1 MNRELAVMG
10 VFRVLAVAAGVAAFA
25 GCAGTGGAG
34 GTGGTGGTGDIGGTG
49 GKAVE
54 ARFAPFGV
62 RLGERIADPQ
72 PALTAE
78 SLEMFV
84 LTNGLPE
91 KSYINRIGM
100 SGSGRTEAVELS
112 RPVMGASKVRVNIS
126 QDGVGYEF
134 TIYGNFRRGLARDES
149 LAKIEALRRDVE
161 RECGFKLNDYAFSD
175 PVATKLS
182 ARRGFL
188 LNRPLSQDVEPLA
201 LKPRIL
207 PPDTVAREGFGP
219 ELWGDLDS
227 VAAESV
233 TTHGGLRVSMRCTVN
248 TAPDSDSS
256 GAGKADSPVGVTV
269 GFLLVDELRREESR
283 RFEMARLCSEMR
295 TRADAVCMPEFLGVK
310 LGKPLNAATNELE
323 KSSFETW
330 SLGENGEKENH
341 VNVHFWKKSLKGS
354 SDLFVPYVDDLHV
367 CSSLKT
373 HVSAE
378 VEGSGC
384 IPDGV
389 DINEALCRFDEF
401 AIAFNRRFGAS
412 LHRGP
417 GPYLDN
423 DSIYYGFRS
432 DKVDVDIL
440 IDKCRPSSGKG
451 RSRRVTF
458 SVKDLSAT
466 RTLREE
472 GSVPVKE

>member
-25 GCAGTGGAG
+25 GCAGTGGA
-34 GTGGTGGTGDIGGTG
+34 GGTGGTGDIGGTG

-188 LNRPLSQDVEPLA
+188 LNRLLSQDVEPLA

-219 ELWGDLDS
+219 ELWGDLDI

-256 GAGKADSPVGVTV
+256 GAGKADSPVGVKV

-283 RFEMARLCSEMR
+283 RFEMERLCSEMR
-295 TRADAVCMPEFLGVK
+295 TRADAVCIPEFLGVK

-323 KSSFETW
+323 ESSFETW
-330 SLGENGEKENH
+330 SQGENGEKENH
-341 VNVHFWKKSLKGS
+341 QEVHFWKKSLKGT
-354 SDLFVPYVDDLHV
+354 SDQPVPYVDDLYGRY
-367 CSSLKT
+367 SLKT
-373 HVSAE
+373 KIPSGIYGYGTIP
-378 VEGSGC
+378 EG
-384 IPDGV
+384 IDV
-389 DINEALCRFDEF
+389 NEALCRFDEF
-401 AIAFNRRFGAS
+401 AIGFNRRFGTA
-412 LHRGP
+412 LYRTP
-417 GPYLDN
+417 GPFN
-423 DSIYYGFRS
+423 DDDVIQYVFRNN
-432 DKVDVDIL
+432 KVDVRIW
-440 IDKCRPSSGKG
+440 IGPCRISSGG
-451 RSRRVTF
+451 VRSRSVTF
-458 SVKDLSAT
+458 SVEDLSAE

>member
-1 MNRELAVMG
+1 MDRGMTVTE

-25 GCAGTGGAG
+25 GCAGTGG
-34 GTGGTGGTGDIGGTG
+34 TG
-49 GKAVE
+49 GKAAE
-54 ARFAPFGV
+54 ARFAPFGA

-72 PALTAE
+72 PALTALTADM
-78 SLEMFV
+78 LEMFV

-100 SGSGRTEAVELS
+100 LGPERTEVVELS
-112 RPVMGASKVRVNIS
+112 RPVMGKSKAWVEIS

-134 TIYGNFRRGLARDES
+134 TISGKFRGGLARDAS

-175 PVATKLS
+175 PMRVAKSMLGRPGFGGDH
-182 ARRGFL
+182 ARIVSPKG
-188 LNRPLSQDVEPLA
+188 
-201 LKPRIL
+201 LKPRTL

-219 ELWGDLDS
+219 ELWDDLDS

-233 TTHGGLRVSMRCTVN
+233 TTHGGLRVSICCSVN
-248 TAPDSDSS
+248 
-256 GAGKADSPVGVTV
+256 ADSPVSVTV

-283 RFEMARLCSEMR
+283 RFEMERLCSEMR

-323 KSSFETW
+323 ESSFETW
-330 SLGENGEKENH
+330 RQGKNGEKENH
-341 VNVHFWKKSLKGS
+341 VKVHFWTKSLKGTG
-354 SDLFVPYVDDLHV
+354 DQTVPYVDDLYGRY
-367 CSSLKT
+367 SLKT
-373 HVSAE
+373 HVSEA
-378 VEGSGC
+378 VEGAGC

-389 DINEALCRFDEF
+389 DINEALRRFDEF

-412 LHRGP
+412 LHRDP
-417 GPYLDN
+417 GPFLDN
-423 DSIYYGFRS
+423 DSINYRFRN
-432 DKVDVDIL
+432 DKFDVDIW
-440 IDKCRPSSGKG
+440 IGKCRPPSGKG